1 MSLHYGRYR
10 IVKEIGKG
18 STGVVYQAHDP
29 QIDRLVALKVLRPDH
44 VTPQTSKHRFLKEA
58 KAIGRLSHPNIVVV
72 HDMGED
78 HGTIYI
84 SMEYIEGKPL
94 NEVLLNRKPGTETTL
109 QMGIEVAE
117 ALDYAHGKG
126 IVHRDIKPSN
136 IIVKPDGHIK
146 ITDFGIAHI
155 EASDPTHQTQLGE
168 LLGTPAYMSPEQVL
182 GKPVDGRS
190 DLFSLGVIL
199 YEMAAGERPFK
210 GENLATIFRNITDTN
225 PREPI
230 HLNPSVP
237 GELSEIVLKSLSKD
251 PRQRYARG
259 RDLADAL
266 RKCLNQPEL
275 ATLPVLQPH
284 GAGPRRESPTTP
296 LILVALCIVA
306 GLVIGSVLLYRS
318 VTLSP
323 APDVIQKT
331 QQHPVDPTVHA
342 DSHDSFAPASD
353 PSASEVEP
361 RAQSGVPSAG
371 TDSGETGQR
380 GQTTGSTVASS
391 GSLKLVSSPAG
402 ARVLIDG
409 NPVGVTPLEIELQPG
424 DHEVKLTL
432 PDHGDWEAR
441 VRITENRV
449 TQIPAELIRIE

>member
-29 QIDRLVALKVLRPDH
+29 QIDRLVALKVLRPDQ
-44 VTPQTSKHRFLKEA
+44 VTPHASEHRFLKEA
-58 KAIGRLSHPNIVVV
+58 KAVGRLSHPGIVVV

-78 HGTIYI
+78 HGTIFI

-94 NEVLLNRKPGTETTL
+94 NEVLRSQNPSIERTL
-109 QMGIEVAE
+109 QVGIEVAE

-136 IIVKPDGHIK
+136 IIVQPDGHIK

-155 EASDPTHQTQLGE
+155 EAPDITHQTHAGE

-199 YEMAAGERPFK
+199 YEMATGERPFK
-210 GENLATIFRNITDTN
+210 GENLATIFRNITDTT

-230 HLNPSVP
+230 HLNPSLP
-237 GELSEIVLKSLSKD
+237 AELSAIVLRSLSKA
-251 PRQRYARG
+251 PQQRFARG

-266 RKCLNQPEL
+266 RKGLHQPEL
-275 ATLPVLQPH
+275 ATLSVLQPDRL
-284 GAGPRRESPTTP
+284 GLRRASPLTP
-296 LILVALCIVA
+296 LVLFTLCIVA
-306 GLVIGSVLLYRS
+306 GLVMGSVFFYRS
-318 VTLSP
+318 VTQTP
-323 APDVIQKT
+323 AQLEVQPA
-331 QQHPVDPTVHA
+331 QQSPVDVKDPVNSYA
-342 DSHDSFAPASD
+342 SYPSPSD
-353 PSASEVEP
+353 PSSVEVGTSAPSE
-361 RAQSGVPSAG
+361 GPSAG
-371 TDSGETGQR
+371 TDSGETARR
-380 GQTTGSTVASS
+380 GGIIGDTVDSF
-391 GSLKLVSSPAG
+391 GSLSLASTPAG
-402 ARVLIDG
+402 AEVLIDG
-409 NPVGVTPLEIELQPG
+409 KSRGVTPLEIKLQPG
-424 DHEVKLTL
+424 VHEVKLTL
-432 PDHGDWEAR
+432 PEHGDWEAQ
-441 VRITENRV
+441 VKITENRV